1 MQQIRTDLAMESGAC
16 AGGLSGVSTHTHR
29 HEGIEE
35 IQVIIETEEAAEALG
50 KPRGRYITLCHPA
63 ILHAEAKERKALAR
77 TIADTLRNLLPPFG
91 DLMVVG
97 LGNRHVTADALGSRV
112 VEELLVTRHMRQMT
126 DEALQGRLRGVC
138 AVAPGVLGVTGM
150 ETAEMVQGIVEHARP
165 AAVIAI
171 DALAARESGRI
182 CTTVQVTDTGIQ
194 PGSGVGNHRLGLTRE
209 TLGVPVIAVG
219 VPMVVYAAVIAR
231 DALSMLLSDVG
242 LPEEEHAQAM
252 DALIDK
258 VIQNGMG
265 ELVVTPRE
273 VDELVGRV
281 ARILADGL
289 NMALQPRLSE
299 EEIQWLSHD
308 GM

>member
-1 MQQIRTDLAMESGAC
+1 MQIRTDLAMESRDC
-16 AGGLSGVSTHTHR
+16 AEELSGVTSHTYR
-29 HEGIEE
+29 HDGIEE
-35 IQVIIETEEAAEALG
+35 IQVVIESEEAARALN

-63 ILHAEAKERKALAR
+63 ILHAEARERRALAKA
-77 TIADTLRNLLPPFG
+77 IADTLGQLLPPFG

-97 LGNRHVTADALGSRV
+97 LGNRHMTADALGSRV
-112 VEELLVTRHMRQMT
+112 VESLLVTRHMMDVT
-126 DEALQGRLRGVC
+126 EAELRTRLRGVC
-138 AVAPGVLGVTGM
+138 AAAPGVLGVTGM
-150 ETAEMVQGIVEHARP
+150 ETAEMVQGIVERVRP

-194 PGSGVGNHRLGLTRE
+194 PGSGVGNHRLGLTKE

-242 LPEEEHAQAM
+242 LPQEEHAQAM
-252 DALIDK
+252 DALIAK
-258 VIQNGMG
+258 VVQNGLG
-265 ELVVTPRE
+265 DLVVTPRE

-289 NMALQPRLSE
+289 NMALQPRLTE

-308 GM
+308 SP